1 MAQLLQWLV
10 LFLLM
15 FGTYLFQVGLLGV
28 LAKEFRAVTYA
39 MPIYFVVWLLHT
51 GHKMVSEGCGC
62 RAWHR
67 HARGPCVL
75 ALR

>member
-1 MAQLLQWLV
+1 MRACRAQGVAQLLQWLV

-39 MPIYFVVWLLHT
+39 MPTYFVVWLAHT
-51 GHKMVSEGCGC
+51 GYKLVRCF
-62 RAWHR
+62 
-67 HARGPCVL
+67 GPCRDCVP
-75 ALR
+75 R